1 MTGIMSS
8 RTTVIIGVVGLIAVI
23 GLTFVLEPF
32 RNYQLATIAAYLC
45 AVAGLTMLTGVNGQ
59 LSLGHAALM
68 ACGAYCY
75 AFTANGLAEQ
85 EIEGPVLLIVPII
98 AAVVGAT
105 VLGLVIGLAAARLH
119 GPYLAGV
126 TLAFV
131 IALPAVTSRFSDV
144 FGGDQ
149 GLWITVERRP
159 EFLAGRGG
167 TEMFQAWVAIACAA
181 VVVVLLRNLMRSNFG
196 RQMRAVR
203 DNEVAAALAGINVAR
218 TKVIAFTVSSAAAG
232 IGGAVMAFMTQS
244 ASPGAFNL
252 FISLFLLMAA
262 VIGGI
267 GTLYGAL
274 WGSILLV
281 VLPDVIGSIT
291 RGLSLSPEVAQR
303 LDGNLA
309 VGLFGAV
316 MVLVVIVAPFGIQG
330 LVRKAGHQIRSRGS
344 LQSAPH
350 PK

>member
-1 MTGIMSS
+1 MSS
-8 RTTVIIGVVGLIAVI
+8 RTTLIIGLVGLVAVI
-23 GLTFVLEPF
+23 GLTFVLDPY

-45 AVAGLTMLTGVNGQ
+45 VVAGLTMLTGVNGQ
-59 LSLGHAALM
+59 LSLGHAALA

-85 EIEGPVLLIVPII
+85 EVTGPVLLILPIL
-98 AAVVGAT
+98 AAVAGAA
-105 VLGLVIGLAAARLH
+105 VLGLIVGLAAARLH

-126 TLAFV
+126 TLALV
-131 IALPAVTSRFSDV
+131 LALPAITSRFSDV
-144 FGGDQ
+144 FNGDQ
-149 GLWITVERRP
+149 GLYISVERRP

-181 VVVVLLRNLMRSNFG
+181 LVVILLRNLMKGNFG

-203 DNEVAAALAGINVAR
+203 DNEVAAAIAGVNVAR

-232 IGGAVMAFMTQS
+232 AGGAVLAFMTQS
-244 ASPGAFNL
+244 ASPGAFSL
-252 FISLFLLMAA
+252 VFSLFLLMAA

-281 VLPDVIGSIT
+281 VLPDAIGSLT
-291 RGLSLSPEVAQR
+291 KSLSLSPEVAQR

-309 VGLFGAV
+309 VGLFGAI
-316 MVLVVIVAPFGIQG
+316 MVLVVIVAPLGIQG
-330 LVRKAGHQIRSRGS
+330 LLRKGRLKMQSRGTP
-344 LQSAPH
+344 QSVPV

>member
-1 MTGIMSS
+1 MSS
-8 RTTVIIGVVGLIAVI
+8 RTTVIVGLIGLVAVI

-32 RNYQLATIAAYLC
+32 RNYQLATIAAYMC

-75 AFTANGLAEQ
+75 AFTANGLSEQ
-85 EIEGPVLLIVPII
+85 GITGPVLLIVPIL
-98 AAVVGAT
+98 AAVVGAA
-105 VLGLVIGLAAARLH
+105 VLGLVVGLAAARLH

-126 TLAFV
+126 TLALV
-131 IALPAVTSRFSDV
+131 IALPAITSRFSNI
-144 FGGDQ
+144 FNGDQ
-149 GLWITVERRP
+149 GLFISVERRP

-181 VVVVLLRNLMRSNFG
+181 IVVVLLRNLMKSNFG

-203 DNEVAAALAGINVAR
+203 DNEIAAAISGINVAR
-218 TKVIAFTVSSAAAG
+218 TKVIAFTVSSTAAG
-232 IGGAVMAFMTQS
+232 VGGALMAFMTQS
-244 ASPGAFNL
+244 ASPGAFSL

-281 VLPDVIGSIT
+281 VLPDVIGSLT

-309 VGLFGAV
+309 IGLFGAV
-316 MVLVVIVAPFGIQG
+316 VVLVVIVAPLGIQG
-330 LVRKAGHQIRSRGS
+330 LIRKGWLKVQSRGTS
-344 LQSAPH
+344 QPVPL

>member
-1 MTGIMSS
+1 
-8 RTTVIIGVVGLIAVI
+8 
-23 GLTFVLEPF
+23 
-32 RNYQLATIAAYLC
+32 
-45 AVAGLTMLTGVNGQ
+45 
-59 LSLGHAALM
+59 
-68 ACGAYCY
+68 
-75 AFTANGLAEQ
+75 
-85 EIEGPVLLIVPII
+85 
-98 AAVVGAT
+98 
-105 VLGLVIGLAAARLH
+105 
-119 GPYLAGV
+119 LAGV
-126 TLAFV
+126 TLAVV
-131 IALPAVTSRFSDV
+131 IAIPAITSQFSGL

-159 EFLAGRGG
+159 EFLDGRGS
-167 TEMFQAWVAIACAA
+167 TEMFQAWVGIACAA
-181 VVVVLLRNLMRSNFG
+181 IVVLLLRNLMKSNFG

-232 IGGAVMAFMTQS
+232 IGGAVMAFINQS

-267 GTLYGAL
+267 GTLTGAL

-281 VLPDVIGSIT
+281 VLPDAIGSLT
-291 RGLSLSPEVAQR
+291 KSLSLSPEVAQR

-309 VGLFGAV
+309 VGLFGAI
-316 MVLVVIVAPFGIQG
+316 MVLVVIVAPLGIQG
-330 LVRKAGHQIRSRGS
+330 LLRKGRLKMQSRGTP
-344 LQSAPH
+344 QSVPV

>member
-1 MTGIMSS
+1 MSS
-8 RTTVIIGVVGLIAVI
+8 RNSLILGLVGLVI
-23 GLTFVLEPF
+23 VVVLTFVLEPF
-32 RNYQLATIAAYLC
+32 RNYQVATIAAYLC
-45 AVAGLTMLTGVNGQ
+45 AVGGLTMLTGVNGQ

-75 AFTANGLAEQ
+75 AFAANGLAEQ
-85 EIEGPVLLIVPII
+85 EITGPVLLIVPIL

-105 VLGLVIGLAAARLH
+105 VLGLIIGLAAARLH

-126 TLAFV
+126 TLAVV
-131 IALPAVTSRFSDV
+131 IALPAITSRFSDL

-159 EFLAGRGG
+159 EFLSGRGG

-181 VVVVLLRNLMRSNFG
+181 IVVLLLRNLMRSNFG

-203 DNEVAAALAGINVAR
+203 DNEVAAAISGINVAR

-232 IGGAVMAFMTQS
+232 VGGALMAFINQA

-267 GTLYGAL
+267 GTLAGAV
-274 WGSILLV
+274 WGSVLLV
-281 VLPDVIGSIT
+281 VLPDAIGSIT
-291 RGLSLSPEVAQR
+291 KSLSLSPEVAQR

-309 VGLFGAV
+309 IGLFGAV
-316 MVLVVIVAPFGIQG
+316 LVLVVIVAPLGIQG
-330 LVRKAGHQIRSRGS
+330 LIRKGWASVQSRRT
-344 LQSAPH
+344 LQSTPSN
-350 PK
+350 